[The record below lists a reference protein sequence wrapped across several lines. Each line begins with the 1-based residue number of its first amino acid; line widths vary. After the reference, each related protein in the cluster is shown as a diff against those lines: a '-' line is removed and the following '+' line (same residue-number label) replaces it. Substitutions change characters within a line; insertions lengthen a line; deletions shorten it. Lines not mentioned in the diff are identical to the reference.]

1 MVNIDL
7 IPAMCQVVATE
18 NKKGPFILFV
28 KEVEKSIIGNFEYHA
43 AFKAKL
49 EKLEGGTVVIGSH
62 TLSDNRKEKACS
74 LLILPPCCSL
84 WNLLCQ
90 T

>member
-1 MVNIDL
+1 
-7 IPAMCQVVATE
+7 VVAQE
-18 NKKGPFILFV
+18 NKKGPFILFI

-49 EKLEGGTVVIGSH
+49 EKLAGGTVVIGSH

-74 LLILPPCCSL
+74 LLFLPPV
-84 WNLLCQ
+84 
-90 T
+90 